1 MPWEILEIL
10 GFFSGGVLSV
20 LLGDPNSLAER
31 FADLAACSQG
41 AARSR
46 SSEEKSTHFLGR
58 LRRPP
63 PGLVPAPRPRPPR
76 TARAALRTRWPFST
90 AERAGTLQRRAAR
103 AGSARRPGP
112 PGHLPA
118 PGRRGDGQCAQGARD
133 GRAAAGGGGA
143 GTRPGA
149 PARRG
154 ARRLRLPGARE
165 PAPARRG
172 RRRPLE
178 ARCRCRC

>member
-1 MPWEILEIL
+1 MPCEILEVL
-10 GFFSGGVLSV
+10 YFFFTICGGVLSV
-20 LLGDPNSLAER
+20 LLGDPNSSADR

-41 AARSR
+41 ASRSR

-76 TARAALRTRWPFST
+76 TARAALRTRWPFSR

-103 AGSARRPGP
+103 AGSARRAGP

-118 PGRRGDGQCAQGARD
+118 PGRRGDGQCAQGGRD
-133 GRAAAGGGGA
+133 
-143 GTRPGA
+143 
-149 PARRG
+149 RRG